1 MRVKVI
7 SGDVRGKD
15 GEYKRRVERARA
27 PRGSSPWGGDK
38 ADSPDVGYSPNGTQ
52 MRMVIYTVDECENE
66 NDSEGPTAYR
76 LLHNWQLSLMVSCM
90 IGGTATRAMKIAMT
104 AKYTGVYLMI
114 CSRSS

>member
-1 MRVKVI
+1 
-7 SGDVRGKD
+7 
-15 GEYKRRVERARA
+15 
-27 PRGSSPWGGDK
+27 
-38 ADSPDVGYSPNGTQ
+38 

-90 IGGTATRAMKIAMT
+90 IGGTATSAMKMAMT

-114 CSRSS
+114 CIPHASAIALNHQDNKEYSQSTCAASGP